1 MSNATSTKGFIV
13 TTKRPLPADVR
24 AWGRENDFPG
34 KTEAMVAAETRGR
47 LNPALR
53 AAYNAKH
60 KGANAY
66 SEKDHG
72 VKSVTVTAKPAKGRA
87 KTAKVSVPEAR
98 KALAAQGVKV
108 GKRGRLPQAALA
120 SLILS

>member
-1 MSNATSTKGFIV
+1 MSNSTEVKSFVV
-13 TTKRPLPADVR
+13 TTKRPLASVVR
-24 AWGRENDFPG
+24 AWGRANDYEG
-34 KTEAMVAAETRGR
+34 TRGR

-53 AAYNAKH
+53 DAYNKAH

-72 VKSVTVTAKPAKGRA
+72 VKSVTVSAKPAKGRT
-87 KTAKVSVPEAR
+87 KTAKVSIPEAR